1 MCQCL
6 MNIYSKRKQRQQKQ
20 MYAYIYIYVY
30 TGNVDW
36 KVMLGGDSRWCIIRR
51 LELMQYS
58 CAQSPSNSVPRVFW
72 QRLRKNKCMKTN
84 IVDFNL
90 GVVGFR
96 CLKGFRACVCFVFP
110 LLQLAANL
118 CKSLCPPS
126 ERQSQTQQPAAKHHC
141 CPSEGCRRNATTGG
155 QADNHTHRAENSQ
168 ALPTLHK

>member
-20 MYAYIYIYVY
+20 MYAYIYIYIYIYVY

-96 CLKGFRACVCFVFP
+96 CLKGFRACVCFVFTWASQP
-110 LLQLAANL
+110 ASGQPAPASGQTANQHASQPASQGRPASQPASQLA
-118 CKSLCPPS
+118 
-126 ERQSQTQQPAAKHHC
+126 SQTA
-141 CPSEGCRRNATTGG
+141 GNYIF
-155 QADNHTHRAENSQ
+155 
-168 ALPTLHK
+168 